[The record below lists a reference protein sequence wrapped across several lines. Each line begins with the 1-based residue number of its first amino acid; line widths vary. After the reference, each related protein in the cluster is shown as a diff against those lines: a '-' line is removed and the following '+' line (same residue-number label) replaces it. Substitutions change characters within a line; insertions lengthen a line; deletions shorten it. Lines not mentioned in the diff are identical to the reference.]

1 MIVFLH
7 ESRALILYKLPHM
20 SYSGKILFDLEK
32 ENVCYQFLIL
42 VRIKNNLT
50 ILLFSFLFQTIVSV
64 TAIPLKEIFH

>member
-1 MIVFLH
+1 
-7 ESRALILYKLPHM
+7 M

-42 VRIKNNLT
+42 IRIKNNLT

-64 TAIPLKEIFH
+64 TAIPLKKIFH